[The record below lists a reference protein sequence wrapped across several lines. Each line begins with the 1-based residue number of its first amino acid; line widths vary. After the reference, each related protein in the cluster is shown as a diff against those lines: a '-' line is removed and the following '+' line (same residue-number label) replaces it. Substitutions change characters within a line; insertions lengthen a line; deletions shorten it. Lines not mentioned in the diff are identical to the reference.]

1 MFIKNQVFKDEETL
15 LELLFDFGLGDASPL
30 ISEMYANIDRALEQN
45 EAYKTYRDSLQDE
58 DDKEELYT
66 EERDL
71 RLAEQLMEMFS
82 SFQVHARK
90 LYGLKNDE
98 KILLFEIDL
107 V

>member
-30 ISEMYANIDRALEQN
+30 ISEMYANIDRDLEQN
-45 EAYKTYRDSLQDE
+45 EAYKTYRDSLLDE
-58 DDKEELYT
+58 DDREELYT
-66 EERDL
+66 EERDM
-71 RLAEQLMEMFS
+71 RLAEQLMEMFT

>member
-30 ISEMYANIDRALEQN
+30 ISEMYANIDRDLEQN
-45 EAYKTYRDSLQDE
+45 EAYKTYRDSLLDE
-58 DDKEELYT
+58 DDREELYT
-66 EERDL
+66 EERDM

>member
-15 LELLFDFGLGDASPL
+15 LELLFDFGLGDMSPL
-30 ISEMYANIDRALEQN
+30 INEMYANIDRDLEQN

-66 EERDL
+66 EERDM
-71 RLAEQLMEMFS
+71 RLAEQLMEMFT
-82 SFQVHARK
+82 SFQVHSRK
-90 LYGLKNDE
+90 LYGIRNDE